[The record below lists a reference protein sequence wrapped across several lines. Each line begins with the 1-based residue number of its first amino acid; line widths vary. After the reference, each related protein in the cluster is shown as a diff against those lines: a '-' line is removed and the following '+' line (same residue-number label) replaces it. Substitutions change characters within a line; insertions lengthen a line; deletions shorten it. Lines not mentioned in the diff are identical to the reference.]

1 MACKDKKYFPADPDL
16 NILTFLNDKKINGE
30 LYAYLQ
36 SISDFISKDNGQN
49 RYTYVLKKKIPT
61 QAKVCSLLGIKS
73 PKTYRNHLK
82 YLID

>member
-36 SISDFISKDNGQN
+36 SISDFISKDNG
-49 RYTYVLKKKIPT
+49 
-61 QAKVCSLLGIKS
+61 
-73 PKTYRNHLK
+73 
-82 YLID
+82 